1 MSKQIDYME
10 SVRPYPSWKKLGP
23 VFFSTFSNAT
33 KNIIKSQGACIVF
46 VEKCNPF

>member
-10 SVRPYPSWKKLGP
+10 SVWPYPSSKKLGP

-33 KNIIKSQGACIVF
+33 RNIIES
-46 VEKCNPF
+46 